1 MIKSISGKNY
11 KAFKEFNLEL
21 APLTVLLGANSCGK
35 SSLIHLLLMLSQ
47 TAGSINKTE
56 SVLRLNGSKVGMGD
70 AINIIKDKKEDG
82 VIEISIELDSSEKNR
97 FTHISHYRSVIS
109 ESFYALSRSLP
120 ATYKNNKET
129 FNQINKT
136 CEEFNNLYMDN
147 NIFDSKNVKK
157 SAGLIIDMI
166 RYCRSNS
173 PIENENEQYESRFNG
188 FYNRAYELIM
198 HSTYQK
204 IEDVFYQVGSLSD
217 DVYNHKKLT
226 YRIGFDS
233 KKSCLRLFGLEII
246 NNAENSLFKIEEV
259 NKKWKITSSILN
271 NDILRRS
278 SGDIFKRLNLESFN
292 LSKNVDDDS
301 YIYGFMTSFL
311 TSRNP
316 LAHIISQ
323 MIITSASYLCS
334 EINGNN
340 INHVSPL
347 RAFPQRYYLL
357 DKAINHTALNALD
370 GAELA
375 EILKNNPKIL
385 KNINNLFNEF
395 KIHIDIKKV
404 NDIIH
409 TIRVNQEAV
418 DLELTDVGFGISQVL
433 PILVQAYLSPKETVT
448 IIEQPEIH
456 LHPKMQAWLTDALI
470 NIALKENKKF
480 LIETHSEALIRRIR
494 LRIVDENS
502 KLDKTMVR
510 IYHLERD
517 RLKLNTKIEKIEILD
532 DGDIKWPS
540 DFMDVEI
547 EDTLKIQEMKY
558 KKYLTNK
565 SKGVH

>member
-1 MIKSISGKNY
+1 
-11 KAFKEFNLEL
+11 
-21 APLTVLLGANSCGK
+21 
-35 SSLIHLLLMLSQ
+35 
-47 TAGSINKTE
+47 
-56 SVLRLNGSKVGMGD
+56 MGD

-82 VIEISIELDSSEKNR
+82 IIEISIELDNSKKSR
-97 FTHISHYRSVIS
+97 FTHIGHYKSIIS
-109 ESFYALSRSLP
+109 ESFYALSRSIP
-120 ATYKNNKET
+120 ITYKNNKDT
-129 FNQINKT
+129 LNQITKI
-136 CEEFNNLYMDN
+136 CEEYNNIYMND

-166 RYCRSNS
+166 RYCRANP
-173 PIENENEQYESRFNG
+173 PIENENEQYENRSNG

-198 HSTYQK
+198 NSTYQK
-204 IEDVFYQVGSLSD
+204 IDDVFLQVSSLSD
-217 DVYNHKKLT
+217 DQYNHKKMT
-226 YRIGFDS
+226 YKIGYDT
-233 KKSCLRLFGLEII
+233 KKSCLILLGLEII
-246 NNAENSLFKIEEV
+246 NDEGSTLFKIEEV
-259 NKKWKITSSILN
+259 NKKWKITSSILD
-271 NDILRRS
+271 NDILKRS
-278 SGDIFKRLNLESFN
+278 SGDIFKRLNLKSFN
-292 LSKNVDDDS
+292 LSKHIDDDS
-301 YIYGFMTSFL
+301 YIYGFMTSFI

-323 MIITSASYLCS
+323 MIITSATYLCS

-375 EILKNNPKIL
+375 EILKNNPKIV
-385 KNINNLFNEF
+385 KNINSLFNEF
-395 KIHIDIKKV
+395 RIHIDIKKV

-433 PILVQAYLSPKETVT
+433 PILVQAYLSPEETLT

-470 NIALKENKKF
+470 NIALNENKKF

-502 KLDKTMVR
+502 KLDKSMVR

-517 RLKLNTKIEKIEILD
+517 RLKLNTKIENIEIQD

-540 DFMDVEI
+540 DFMDIEI

-558 KKYLTNK
+558 KKYLANK
-565 SKGVH
+565 NKGIH